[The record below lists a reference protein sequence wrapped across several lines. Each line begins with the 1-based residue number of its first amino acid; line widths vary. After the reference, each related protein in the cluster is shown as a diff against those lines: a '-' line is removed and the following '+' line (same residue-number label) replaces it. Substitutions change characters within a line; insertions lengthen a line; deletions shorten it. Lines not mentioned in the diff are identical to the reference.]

1 MRLFPFNAADLQF
14 SSEEEGDDMPLSEG
28 DPDAMPD
35 DDSQQ
40 AAEAMV
46 QLGNIGYY
54 PPASGVTNEQGNQS
68 SQLIHQFFKPLAM
81 TFRFVNTLQTGD
93 ADLRF

>member
-1 MRLFPFNAADLQF
+1 MTMRYLKGVIISFDFTDLQF
-14 SSEEEGDDMPLSEG
+14 SSEEEGDDVALSEG
-28 DPDAMPD
+28 DPDALPD

-54 PPASGVTNEQGNQS
+54 PSALSVTNEQGR
-68 SQLIHQFFKPLAM
+68 HGH
-81 TFRFVNTLQTGD
+81 VG
-93 ADLRF
+93 

>member
-1 MRLFPFNAADLQF
+1 MQLFPFNAADLQF
-14 SSEEEGDDMPLSEG
+14 SSEEEGDDIALSEG

-54 PPASGVTNEQGNQS
+54 PPASGITNEQGNHS
-68 SQLIHQFFKPLAM
+68 DQLIHQFFEPLEIIL
-81 TFRFVNTLQTGD
+81 RFVKYVFNQL
-93 ADLRF
+93 A

>member
-1 MRLFPFNAADLQF
+1 LQF
-14 SSEEEGDDMPLSEG
+14 SSEEEGDDVALSEG
-28 DPDAMPD
+28 DPDPTPD

-54 PPASGVTNEQGNQS
+54 PPAASVTNEQGS
-68 SQLIHQFFKPLAM
+68 RLHVS
-81 TFRFVNTLQTGD
+81 
-93 ADLRF
+93 

>member
-1 MRLFPFNAADLQF
+1 MRYLKGVIVPFNFTDLQF
-14 SSEEEGDDMPLSEG
+14 SSEEEGDDMALSEG
-28 DPDAMPD
+28 DPDPMPD

-54 PPASGVTNEQGNQS
+54 PPASSITNEQGS
-68 SQLIHQFFKPLAM
+68 DGHIGRYGSF
-81 TFRFVNTLQTGD
+81 
-93 ADLRF
+93 

>member
-1 MRLFPFNAADLQF
+1 MTLRYLKDVIVSFDITDLQF
-14 SSEEEGDDMPLSEG
+14 SSEEEGEDVALSEG
-28 DPDAMPD
+28 DPDALPD

-54 PPASGVTNEQGNQS
+54 PPASSITNEQGTHRH
-68 SQLIHQFFKPLAM
+68 I
-81 TFRFVNTLQTGD
+81 G
-93 ADLRF
+93 